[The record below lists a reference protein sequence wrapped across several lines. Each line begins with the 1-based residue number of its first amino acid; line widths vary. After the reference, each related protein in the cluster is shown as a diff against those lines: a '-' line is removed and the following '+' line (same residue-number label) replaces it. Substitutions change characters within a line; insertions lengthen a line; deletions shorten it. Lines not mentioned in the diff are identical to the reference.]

1 MNALYLL
8 LFLLSGAV
16 LLLSDP
22 AAFLPALLD
31 GASRAAVLS
40 ASLLA
45 SYAVW
50 LGLMR
55 LWEESGV
62 TRGISRLLRPLS
74 RRLFK
79 TDDEETLSAIGMN
92 LSANLL
98 GIGSA
103 ATPYGIRAA
112 ELLEQRGS
120 RPL

>member
-1 MNALYLL
+1 MNAIYLL

-74 RRLFK
+74 RRPPC
-79 TDDEETLSAIGMN
+79 AH
-92 LSANLL
+92 A
-98 GIGSA
+98 
-103 ATPYGIRAA
+103 
-112 ELLEQRGS
+112 
-120 RPL
+120 